1 MGRNSLGYEISNV
14 TVEFD
19 VPDFLA
25 NLKNFFDFHKIQSMD
40 NRILTL
46 IKIILYSDKVS
57 KNELDHPM

>member
-1 MGRNSLGYEISNV
+1 M